1 MKDKIIRTRTITPSC
16 AFDCEMVVGPD
27 VTLINQEVRKIY
39 DESIRIPHYEHDY
52 GSYSFVSISDFKNA
66 DGQTIGEFLL
76 DKHEAFA
83 VALSKKE

>member
-16 AFDCEMVVGPD
+16 TFDCEMVVGPD

-39 DESIRIPHYEHDY
+39 DESIRIPHYNGY

-83 VALSKKE
+83 VALSSKD